1 MFKLLLS
8 ILLFVGSVQVW
19 GQNKHEYKV
28 TQKEM
33 FIVVSL
39 KNPAEVSA
47 YVKGKQA
54 TNPPFYKDRES
65 GFPREAAL
73 ALEKKYFTA
82 EQIALRESGK
92 QFWYVYMS
100 ANSEG
105 KVFNV
110 RLYLDKKLYASLSK
124 EQLSAFYEAFYNIDL
139 PVRKL
144 KDPNLYYTIY
154 WGRLGRW

>member
-19 GQNKHEYKV
+19 GQNNHEY
-28 TQKEM
+28 TISPMES
-33 FIVVSL
+33 FIVVEPKDQVGIRNYL
-39 KNPAEVSA
+39 KD
-47 YVKGKQA
+47 KQ
-54 TNPPFYKDRES
+54 TTYPPLYNERES

-73 ALEKKYFTA
+73 VLEKKYFTA

-105 KVFNV
+105 KIFHVMLF
-110 RLYLDKKLYASLSK
+110 LDKKLYASLSK
-124 EQLSAFYEAFYNIDL
+124 EQLSAFYEAFYNVDL

-144 KDPNLYYTIY
+144 KDPSLYYTIR